1 VTFPWAGTR
10 SLAEVARRISV
21 LMRRAPALAT
31 ILAILALSFPRY
43 SSVGGSINLGSAGRA
58 SSKARRALTPA
69 NTIEGANWNAA
80 IREFESGLRAA
91 GSEGTHR
98 EGEADPEGGPALP
111 GWARSKELDL
121 SVPAASMGKDS
132 TPLSRSAPAEVRRV
146 VEGGIPSPVA
156 GGNEE
161 ADGRSPGGKPRGGG
175 GLSVGRSRAR
185 GGWHGQRA
193 QRVRATLWNQLTPA
207 VPDSVRARVAVRQ
220 APRTWDKQ
228 TLALN
233 DKSRTAAAGE
243 IDESP
248 EGVLARAREIIVHVN
263 ATLAAVPFRSSR
275 PTRAPGTSA
284 RPRAPLTLTRVLRLA
299 LVGRAE

>member
-1 VTFPWAGTR
+1 
-10 SLAEVARRISV
+10 
-21 LMRRAPALAT
+21 M
-31 ILAILALSFPRY
+31 
-43 SSVGGSINLGSAGRA
+43 GSAGRA

-233 DKSRTAAAGE
+233 DKSWTAAAGE

-248 EGVLARAREIIVHVN
+248 EGCAGARARNHRARQCN
-263 ATLAAVPFRSSR
+263 ARRGPVSQLAADARARHQRAAACALNSDAR
-275 PTRAPGTSA
+275 LAPGAGWA
-284 RPRAPLTLTRVLRLA
+284 RRMRRRRSRWLGDAATRPSR
-299 LVGRAE
+299 